1 MLLAKSCAIQIVLEF
16 CRNKG
21 YKNIVCESHCL
32 EVVELFNAGWDNTLH
47 VYASDIF
54 YVIDVPHETDST
66 SLIHIFRKQNIC
78 ADFGKW

>member
-32 EVVELFNAGWDNTLH
+32 EVVELFNAG
-47 VYASDIF
+47 
-54 YVIDVPHETDST
+54 
-66 SLIHIFRKQNIC
+66 
-78 ADFGKW
+78 